1 MSQVMPKFKA
11 QIKGQQEG
19 EVGDEFHLL
28 LELSADSTTP
38 IQAPIQKYVTTLALL
53 VEGPENLT
61 LVPSD
66 NYNGTY
72 SLSMRLT
79 LCGLYDVGVSL
90 FLLLRDN
97 NTSGFDKWQEGT
109 L

>member
-1 MSQVMPKFKA
+1 MPKIKA

-28 LELSADSTTP
+28 LELSAESNTP
-38 IQAPIQKYVTTLALL
+38 VPAPIQKYVTTLAVLL
-53 VEGPENLT
+53 EGPEHLT

-72 SLSMRLT
+72 SLSTRLT
-79 LCGLYDVGVSL
+79 LCGLYDVGVCP
-90 FLLLRDN
+90 FLV
-97 NTSGFDKWQEGT
+97 
-109 L
+109 